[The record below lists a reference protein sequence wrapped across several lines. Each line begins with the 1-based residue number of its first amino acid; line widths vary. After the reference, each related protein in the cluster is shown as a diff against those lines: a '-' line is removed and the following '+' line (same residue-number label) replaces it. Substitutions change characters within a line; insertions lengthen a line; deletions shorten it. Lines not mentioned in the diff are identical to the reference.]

1 MPEPASSLIAFIQR
15 WQASSGNE
23 RGNYQLFLSEWC
35 DLLGVARPNPKGAI
49 AGDPYCFDRDVTI
62 YHPSGKKSAGF
73 IDLYKENC
81 FILEAKQ
88 GGVSGGKVGTAKRGT
103 ETYRKAMRGAFNQAV
118 SYARTFKN
126 CPPFLITCDI
136 GEGSQ
141 RF

>member
-1 MPEPASSLIAFIQR
+1 
-15 WQASSGNE
+15 
-23 RGNYQLFLSEWC
+23 LSEWC

-73 IDLYKENC
+73 IDLYKEHC

-118 SYARTFKN
+118 SYA
-126 CPPFLITCDI
+126 
-136 GEGSQ
+136 
-141 RF
+141 